1 MARLSKE
8 DVARLDGLQMALE
21 IVEKGGVDALRDEVK
36 WRCNNRVCP
45 PVKKQ
50 YVLGL
55 VAELTK
61 PEKMF
66 LSCATAYTLT
76 YEMNMPPSMIKKYLT
91 IMNARMDA
99 YRMDKNEF
107 EKDCSKL
114 DSDSVMMDVAR
125 EWLEEETGHAE

>member
-1 MARLSKE
+1 MARMSKE
-8 DVARLDGLQMALE
+8 ELARLDGLQMALE
-21 IVEKGGVDALRDEVK
+21 IVEQGGVDALREEVT
-36 WRCNNRVCP
+36 WRCNNRICP
-45 PVKKQ
+45 PLKKQ

-99 YRMDKNEF
+99 YRMDKAEF

-114 DSDSVMMDVAR
+114 NSDSVMMDTTKQ
-125 EWLEEETGHAE
+125 WLEEETGHAE

>member
-1 MARLSKE
+1 MPA
-8 DVARLDGLQMALE
+8 G
-21 IVEKGGVDALRDEVK
+21 
-36 WRCNNRVCP
+36 
-45 PVKKQ
+45 KKQ

-114 DSDSVMMDVAR
+114 NSDSVMMDTTR
-125 EWLEEETGHAE
+125 QWLEEETGHAE

>member
-50 YVLGL
+50 YVLDMVEKL
-55 VAELTK
+55 AM
-61 PEKMF
+61 PENMF
-66 LSCATAYTLT
+66 LSCATAYALT
-76 YEMNMPPSMIKKYLT
+76 YEMNMPPSMVKKYLT
-91 IMNARMDA
+91 IMKARMDA
-99 YRMDKNEF
+99 YRTDKNEF
-107 EKDCSKL
+107 VKDCAKL
-114 DSDSVMMDVAR
+114 NSDSVMMNVTR
-125 EWLEEETGHAE
+125 EWLEEETKHAK